1 MTLERITVQGF
12 MRFTAPAALDLAAL
26 PPGLIAIVGA
36 NGEGKSTLLEAGVAA
51 LYRSWVSRGD
61 LADYATG
68 KDSYLEAVYA
78 VDGAGRYRA
87 RVNVD
92 GIRRASD
99 AVLEVTPA
107 GGAAALLNDGKATT
121 YDQAIRRI
129 FPSAALLQASAFAA
143 QNKAGDFI
151 TAKPAQRRELL
162 GELLGLGAVTSM
174 GATART
180 IAGLTQQT
188 RDRLRAGAEILRRD
202 AGPDVPERL
211 ARLEARTRQMVDEDT
226 TAKGALQLQ
235 IDDLE
240 ARLATRGDAVA
251 AHGAAQQRVL
261 ALEREQQTLQL
272 DLATIA
278 RDVVAVGRRLA
289 DEQSR
294 LTDRRQA
301 ALDDLATKLAG
312 NRSLQAQAA
321 AIRAAVTTVATCDAQ
336 IAEQTRE
343 LETQRAADAADLQ
356 ALRDVE
362 REIAALAPIEGQIAR
377 ARTDAGLLAQ
387 VPCGGAGA
395 YADCQLLVNAQ
406 QAKASL
412 EQLVAQ
418 LAPKAALAERVAA
431 LTRTRADRAIA
442 ITTLQDDLTD
452 VGRRRAG
459 AVPSAA
465 YAAKLDAAEQRIQ
478 ELERTKG
485 DVEQQTTSDLLEAQ
499 RRHDQDARDLEDRRA
514 VKQARLD
521 ALAPELAAAVAERTR
536 LEAGQVEVTGLQRDL
551 KAARQAWDVLT
562 SRLAQHES
570 FLRDTARDRATWDT
584 RCAELADVERRIA
597 ILDQTLV
604 EWDLLAR
611 ALGKEGVPELEI
623 DAAGPTISAYTN
635 ELLAVCHGTR
645 FSLDLV
651 TQVARADGKGMKD
664 QLTVQVLDNR
674 AGGVARDIADL
685 SGGEQVIV
693 SEALR
698 NAIGVYCN
706 RRSPMPVRT
715 CWRDETVGALDPEN
729 AFRYVAM
736 LRKVLELGGYHQIL
750 LVSHNLDVAAACD
763 AQVRVR
769 DGRLDTILPPYASAA

>member
-1 MTLERITVQGF
+1 MTLERLTVQGF
-12 MRFTAPAALDLAAL
+12 MRFTAPATLDMAAL

-51 LYRSWVSRGD
+51 LYRAWVSRGE
-61 LADYATG
+61 LPDYATG

-78 VDGAGRYRA
+78 VEGTGRYRA

-99 AVLEVTPA
+99 AILEVTPT

-121 YDQAIRRI
+121 YDQAVRRI

-162 GELLGLGAVTSM
+162 GELLGLGALTSM

-188 RDRLRAGAEILRRD
+188 RDRLRAGADVLRRD
-202 AGPDVPERL
+202 
-211 ARLEARTRQMVDEDT
+211 TVDDFGGHLDRMTVRGQQLIAEDT
-226 TAKGALQLQ
+226 AAKATLQRR
-235 IDDLE
+235 IADLE
-240 ARLATRGDAVA
+240 ARLATMGDAVA

-261 ALEREQQTLQL
+261 ALERERQTLQL

-278 RDVVAVGRRLA
+278 RDVVAVGRRLTE
-289 DEQSR
+289 EQQR
-294 LTDRRQA
+294 LADRRQV
-301 ALDDLATKLAG
+301 ALQDVDGKLAN
-312 NRSLQAQAA
+312 NRALKDQAESIQAA
-321 AIRAAVTTVATCDAQ
+321 VAIVATCDAQ

-343 LETQRAADAADLQ
+343 LETQRAADASDLQ

-362 REIAALAPIEGQIAR
+362 RELAALAPLEGQVAR
-377 ARTDAGLLAQ
+377 ARTDADLLDR
-387 VPCGGAGA
+387 VPCGGVGEYAG
-395 YADCQLLVNAQ
+395 CQLLVNAQ

-431 LTRTRADRAIA
+431 LTQRRTSRATAIA
-442 ITTLQDDLTD
+442 ALQSD
-452 VGRRRAG
+452 VAQVQQRRVA
-459 AVPSAA
+459 AAPTAA
-465 YAAKLDAAEQRIQ
+465 YAPKLDAAEERIQ
-478 ELERTKG
+478 ELERTRADIEERTAV
-485 DVEQQTTSDLLEAQ
+485 DVVDAQ
-499 RRHDQDARDLEDRRA
+499 DRHDHAAGDLAERQA
-514 VKQARLD
+514 AKQQRLD
-521 ALAPELAAAVAERTR
+521 VIGPELTAAVAERAT

-551 KAARQAWDVLT
+551 KTARNEWDALT
-562 SRLAQHES
+562 SWLAEQEAV
-570 FLRDTARDRATWDT
+570 LRDTARERAAWET
-584 RCAELADVERRIA
+584 RRTRLADVERRIA
-597 ILDQTLV
+597 ILDQSLL
-604 EWDLLAR
+604 EWELLAR
-611 ALGKEGVPELEI
+611 ALGKDGVPELEI

-750 LVSHNLDVAAACD
+750 LVSHNLEVAAACD
-763 AQVRVR
+763 AQIRVR
-769 DGRLDTILPPYASAA
+769 DGRLETLLPPYAAAA